1 MRTGIFWI
9 LHRTLAD
16 VHNSPTPSWV
26 IFVPSG
32 RIKRVEVLMFI
43 DARDQEVMNGIMMF
57 MQTAYQALLFCDVNY
72 GS

>member
-1 MRTGIFWI
+1 M
-9 LHRTLAD
+9 
-16 VHNSPTPSWV
+16 
-26 IFVPSG
+26 PSG